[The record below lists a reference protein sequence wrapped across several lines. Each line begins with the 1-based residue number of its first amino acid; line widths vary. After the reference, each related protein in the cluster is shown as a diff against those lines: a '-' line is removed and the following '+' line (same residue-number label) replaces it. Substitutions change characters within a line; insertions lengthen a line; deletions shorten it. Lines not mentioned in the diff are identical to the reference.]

1 MQNIMLRWCYLI
13 CLFTSVILLTTAAF
27 AQTWE
32 QVAPGIE
39 YRYFRYENP
48 PNDVFVTRMD
58 RNSPDLIIDAS
69 LANGRIAQP
78 GTSAS
83 VETIPSQ
90 VNRYDGAFGSWG
102 FETGKYRYKVIAAVN
117 GCGFSGANGCPDSA
131 MVMNGALIKR
141 TFGSKKM
148 ESDSAM
154 GFAYKMG
161 KSIQESG
168 IPCLGGN
175 FSLPADLTKNR
186 ISFADGSWVA
196 FNKIND
202 QPQSESIILYTHHFG
217 AKTPAASGVTEI
229 VVEMKNAAP
238 LCLIPLPNFV
248 SGNVIEIRRNSGGQG
263 VIPFDCIVIAASGS
277 RIGDITAKIPQI
289 GTEAR
294 FSLEARDHTGLDWT
308 TMYCG
313 IGPMWGVILRGG
325 YKPQTQSESYHKA
338 VHPRTAAAFN
348 SKYIYFIVVDGR
360 SSRSKGM
367 TLSAL
372 ADFCYQAL
380 EATDAVNNDGGGSSI
395 MWVNGKIMNKP
406 SDGAPRGVAN
416 GLMMIQLQPGEV
428 SNAFTTGQGV
438 LTNTPG
444 DTLNMRTGPGTQFH
458 TFHALPDQSPVAI
471 VEHNLKGLRCQDM
484 IGNPG
489 YWWKV
494 RSIDGVAGWVNGIYL
509 KAGAAAPG
517 AVEPATSPMPSITP
531 QK

>member
-1 MQNIMLRWCYLI
+1 MRRLRIFVCFI
-13 CLFTSVILLTTAAF
+13 AFVVLFTTGLF

-32 QVAPGIE
+32 QVAPGIY

-69 LANGRIAQP
+69 LANGKIAQP
-78 GTSAS
+78 GTKAN

-90 VNRYDGAFGSWG
+90 LSRYDGAFGSWG
-102 FETGKYRYKVIAAVN
+102 FETGKYRYKVIAAIN
-117 GCGFSGANGCPDSA
+117 GCGFSKANGCPGSA
-131 MVMNGALIKR
+131 MIINGAFIKR
-141 TFGSKKM
+141 TFGPKKM

-161 KSIQESG
+161 KSPQAPG
-168 IPCLGGN
+168 IPCMGGN
-175 FSLPADLTKNR
+175 LSLPADLTKNR

-202 QPQSESIILYTHHFG
+202 QPQSDSIILYTHHYG
-217 AKTPAASGVTEI
+217 GKTPAATGVTEI
-229 VVEMKNAAP
+229 VVQMQNAAP
-238 LCLIPLPNFV
+238 LCIIPWPNFV
-248 SGNVIEIRRNSGGQG
+248 SGNVIDIRKNSGGQTA
-263 VIPFDCIVIAASGS
+263 IPFDCIVIAASGS
-277 RIGDITAKIPQI
+277 RIGDILAKIPQI
-289 GTEAR
+289 GTEVR
-294 FSLEARDHTGLDWT
+294 FSLEARDHTELDWT

-325 YKPQTQSESYHKA
+325 YKRQTQSESYHKA
-338 VHPRTAAAFN
+338 IHPRTAVAFN

-360 SSRSKGM
+360 SGRSKGM

-372 ADFCYQAL
+372 ADFCYQVL

-395 MWVNGKIMNKP
+395 MWVNGKTMNKP

-416 GLMMIQLQPGEV
+416 GLMMIQLQPKEV
-428 SNAFTTGQGV
+428 SNAFTAGQGV

-458 TFHALPDQSPVAI
+458 AFHALADQSPVTI

-484 IGNPG
+484 SGNPG
-489 YWWKV
+489 YWWKA
-494 RSIDGVAGWVNGIYL
+494 RSADGVDGWVNGIYL
-509 KAGAAAPG
+509 KAGAPAPG
-517 AVEPATSPMPSITP
+517 AAESSASMIPATTI